1 MKINFF
7 LLLILSCLVK
17 SWSQGNQL
25 IQISGLV
32 LTDIDSEP
40 KPLPFAEISIIG
52 TGRGVY
58 ADSKGF
64 FSMAVQKNDTLVFNY
79 LGFKPI
85 FYIVPDSLGK
95 SHYTIFQI
103 MTRDTIYLPETIVY
117 PWPDKNYFKQ
127 EFLAMDISNVL
138 QETALKNLAQDNLR
152 KFFEFT
158 PTDGQASSQL
168 YLVQQ
173 AQKNYYNGQFRPNNL
188 LSPTAWIA
196 FFKAWKRGDFKRKK

>member
-1 MKINFF
+1 MKIHFF
-7 LLLILSCLVK
+7 LLLFLSCLVK

-127 EFLAMDISNVL
+127 EFLAITRGRRTLPGSTPSRPGARVGRRTSPRAPRSAPRKGRCGTPSATSV
-138 QETALKNLAQDNLR
+138 QSPAQSAL
-152 KFFEFT
+152 
-158 PTDGQASSQL
+158 SQM
-168 YLVQQ
+168 
-173 AQKNYYNGQFRPNNL
+173 
-188 LSPTAWIA
+188 
-196 FFKAWKRGDFKRKK
+196 